1 MDNPIFNCEE
11 IMEVILRQDIDRLGK
26 SGDRI
31 KVKEGYAR
39 NFLIPRGLAYE
50 ISPANL
56 AVLAEE
62 QKLSAI
68 REQKMLRTYQDIA
81 KAIERTS
88 LTVKVL
94 VGLEDKIFGSVTS
107 QVIAELLAEK
117 GIEVDRRK
125 IQLDEPI
132 KALGVYEVPIK
143 LHTDIEA
150 KVKVWVVK

>member
-1 MDNPIFNCEE
+1 
-11 IMEVILRQDIDRLGK
+11 MEVILRQDVDRIGK

-31 KVKEGYAR
+31 KVKDGYAR
-39 NFLIPRGLAYE
+39 NYLIPRGLAYE
-50 ISPANL
+50 MSPAKL

-62 QKLSAI
+62 KKLSTI
-68 REQKMLRTYQDIA
+68 REQKMLRTLQDIA
-81 KAIERTS
+81 NAIERTS

-94 VGLEDKIFGSVTS
+94 VGMEDKIFGSVTS

-125 IQLDEPI
+125 IQLEEPI
-132 KALGVYEVPIK
+132 KALGVYEVLIK
-143 LHTDIEA
+143 LHADIEA

>member
-1 MDNPIFNCEE
+1 
-11 IMEVILRQDIDRLGK
+11 MEVILRQDVDRIGK

-31 KVKEGYAR
+31 KVKAGYAR
-39 NFLIPRGLAYE
+39 NYLIPRGLAYE
-50 ISPANL
+50 MSPAKL
-56 AVLAEE
+56 SVLAEE
-62 QKLSAI
+62 QKLSNI
-68 REQKMLRTYQDIA
+68 REQKMLRTLQDIA

-125 IQLDEPI
+125 IQLEEPI